1 MQRGYLIMSDSYLE
15 QSLDAWLHQFPE
27 IPVPVKEYKFHPK
40 RRWRFDRAWPDHSV
54 AVEIEGVIYKDGGR
68 HQRVA
73 GFLADAEKYE
83 AALRLG
89 WRVYKVPGQWIAEG
103 RRAIWRP
110 QVMETLRELL
120 KGGDGCTKENV
131 GPVSI

>member
-1 MQRGYLIMSDSYLE
+1 MSTRLYVVLFGLMSDSYLE
-15 QSLDAWLHQFPE
+15 RSFDVWLRQFPE
-27 IPVPVKEYKFHPK
+27 IPTPMKEYQFHPK
-40 RRWRFDRAWPDHSV
+40 RRWRFDRAWPSHAV

-103 RRAIWRP
+103 KRAIWRP
-110 QVMETLRELL
+110 QVMDTLRELL
-120 KGGDGCTKENV
+120 RIKKGE
-131 GPVSI
+131 I